1 MNELT
6 ESAIEKFRDA
16 FARGI
21 AGIVEAGEI
30 YVKAIDADASA
41 ADTFRERFSDC
52 LPASA
57 WTGFEAVG
65 RKWMHPKLMLG
76 GMADRKTAARVK
88 LLPYSMQT
96 RVFNKERFDLLLLD
110 GQVLKVSPLDC
121 TPEQSEQLFDGPV
134 IRDVSAQRAYLETTT
149 RKAKAMPEA
158 EPLPYV
164 ISGGRITF
172 RKTTSMS
179 KSEMK
184 RIIQGM

>member
-110 GQVLKVSPLDC
+110 C